1 MPMIAAAAIVFTGCG
16 PRSDRL
22 EISGNVSLDHAPLDG
37 GSIQFTS
44 LGEKMIG
51 SGAMIE
57 NGEYHIPQEKGLTP
71 GVYHVVIIAP
81 DNDAPP
87 IVVGAAPGQPGVKTQ
102 PERIPPEYN
111 INSKQTIEVT
121 ADGDNHFVF
130 DIERKSGK

>member
-1 MPMIAAAAIVFTGCG
+1 VLAAAIIVTGCG

-22 EISGNVSLDHAPLDG
+22 EISGNVTLDGAPLNG

-44 LGEKMIG
+44 LGEKKIG
-51 SGAMIE
+51 SGAMID
-57 NGEYHIPQEKGLTP
+57 NGEYYIPQANGLTP
-71 GVYHVVIIAP
+71 GTYHVVIIAP
-81 DNDAPP
+81 DNDSPP

-130 DIERKSGK
+130 DIVSKPRR